1 VRLIYF
7 ASYGQCAQGG
17 NDVSRTRYARGGEL
31 RIAYELRGKLHW
43 RRPWLVLIQGMGLDR
58 SGWGPVLRKL
68 RRHFRLVLVDNRG
81 TGRSGLPAASFDV
94 ADMAADVVAV
104 LDGAGIRQAHVLGV
118 SLGGMVAQELAIE
131 HPGRVDA
138 LVLVSTTPGWPFA
151 YPMPAASLRLIAA
164 EGSMTREVALRR
176 HVENAL
182 SARGGRE
189 RGLADRLVELQRS
202 RPAAPGAWP
211 AQAAAGARYAGV
223 LRQTRIRARTL
234 VLQGAADTVVD
245 PRNAKL
251 LAGRIPGA
259 QLVIFPEL
267 GHLLFWQE
275 PDSVADVVTLFLLD
289 GAKINKPARA
299 AGPGTTGRVRPVG
312 AAPSP

>member
-1 VRLIYF
+1 M
-7 ASYGQCAQGG
+7 
-17 NDVSRTRYARGGEL
+17 SRTRYARSGEL
-31 RIAYELRGKLHW
+31 RIAYELRGKLNW
-43 RRPWLVLIQGMGLDR
+43 WRPWLVLIQGMGLDR
-58 SGWGPVLRKL
+58 SGWGPVLRQL

-81 TGRSGLPAASFDV
+81 SGRSGLPAGSFDV

-104 LDGAGIRQAHVLGV
+104 LDGAGIRRAHVMGA
-118 SLGGMVAQELAIE
+118 SLGGMVAQELAID
-131 HPGRVDA
+131 HPERVDA
-138 LVLVSTTPGWPFA
+138 LVLVSTTPGWPFT
-151 YPMPAASLRLIAA
+151 YPMPAASVRLIAA
-164 EGSMTREVALRR
+164 ARSMTREGALRR

-182 SARGGRE
+182 YGRGGE
-189 RGLADRLVELQRS
+189 RQPGLADRLVELQRS

-275 PDSVADVVTLFLLD
+275 PDSFTDVVTLFLLAR
-289 GAKINKPARA
+289 GRSIKPHRQLGPEARA
-299 AGPGTTGRVRPVG
+299 AAVR
-312 AAPSP
+312 